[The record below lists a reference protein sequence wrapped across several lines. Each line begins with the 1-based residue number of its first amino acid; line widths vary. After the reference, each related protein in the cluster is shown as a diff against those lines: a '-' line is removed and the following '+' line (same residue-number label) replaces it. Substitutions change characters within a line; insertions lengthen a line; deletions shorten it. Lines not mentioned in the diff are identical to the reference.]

1 MKFRTWVAIAVFAA
15 LLATIPPSAGAASK
29 PRHRLAAFGS
39 CSRFVHY
46 ARRHALN
53 ELKTR
58 GVPAP
63 VGIPQ
68 PVRAPMPMSQDGN
81 QVVMPEAAPSPTSGA
96 GQDFSNTNNQEAGV
110 DEPDSVKTDGKTIFV
125 AQNGRIY
132 ALDARSNP
140 PKLLGTLDLGAT
152 YGDQLLLSG
161 DRLLV
166 MSGQPIYYDVIVA
179 PPRPVMITDPGAPA
193 AQAAIAPPLPVQGST
208 LTLVDVSEPDSMKVL
223 RTMSVNGGFLNARM
237 TGHTARVI
245 FSATPTAIPVIQTLA
260 VDDQR
265 PKIDRTTTPDW
276 RPTYKLRRGAKG
288 KISRRALVRCTSITR
303 PEIFSGLNSLT
314 VLTIDIDKG
323 LDPVD
328 SDAVMTDGQ
337 TVYASQKSLYIAT
350 QKAIL
355 EQPNSERPPPEQL
368 TEIHK
373 FDISK
378 PDETTY
384 EGTGVVTGT
393 LLNQYSMSE
402 QDGFLRTAS
411 TRQPLWWSPGNN
423 QPSESFVTVLKQDG
437 NVLKQV
443 GRVGE
448 IGKGERIYAVRF
460 IGDAGYVVTFRQ
472 VDPLYTVGLSDPE
485 HPKVLGSLD
494 LLGYS
499 AYLHPVGDGLLLG
512 VGQSANEQGRTQGTQ
527 VSLFDVSDPS
537 KPSRLSNKLVGN
549 GSSSDA
555 EFDPHAFL
563 WWDPLKLAVL
573 PVQVYDYSSDGKPGN
588 TFIGAIGFKATKTD
602 GITEAGRTSHPADQY
617 GLSQPVTRSL
627 VVGQRL
633 FTISATGVLASDLA
647 TFADRGFVKLPLPP
661 SSPPPPQPA
670 TVSSAANA
678 GPGSASRWGWCA
690 PSRPSRRC

>member
-1 MKFRTWVAIAVFAA
+1 MKLRTWIAVAAFAA
-15 LLATIPPSAGAASK
+15 VLAALPSSAGAASK
-29 PRHRLAAFGS
+29 PKHRLAAFGS

-46 ARRHALN
+46 ARRHALG

-58 GVPAP
+58 GVPPP
-63 VGIPQ
+63 VGIPTPVRSPQ
-68 PVRAPMPMSQDGN
+68 PVTQDGT
-81 QVVMPEAAPSPTSGA
+81 QVVLPEAAPGA

-110 DEPDSVKTDGKTIFV
+110 DEPDSVKTDGKTIFI
-125 AQNGRIY
+125 AENGRIY
-132 ALDARSNP
+132 AIDARSNP
-140 PKLLGTLDLGAT
+140 PKLLDTLDLGGS

-166 MSGQPIYYDVIVA
+166 MSGQPIYYGVGVVG
-179 PPRPVMITDPGAPA
+179 PVR
-193 AQAAIAPPLPVQGST
+193 AAIAPPIGGAQAST
-208 LTLVDVSEPDSMKVL
+208 VSLVDVSDPSAMKVL
-223 RTMSVNGGFLNARM
+223 RTMSVNGGYLNARM

-260 VDDQR
+260 ADAQR
-265 PKIDRTTTPDW
+265 PKINRTTTPDW
-276 RPTYKLRRGAKG
+276 RPTYRLRRGTKG
-288 KISRRALVRCTSITR
+288 KIARHALVRCTSITR

-328 SDAVMTDGQ
+328 SDAIMTDGQ
-337 TVYASQKSLYIAT
+337 TVYASQKNLYIAT
-350 QKAIL
+350 QKAML
-355 EQPNSERPPPEQL
+355 EQPNTEQPPPEQL

-402 QDGFLRTAS
+402 QDGFLRVAS
-411 TRQPLWWSPGNN
+411 TSAPLWWSPGNN
-423 QPSESFVTVLKQDG
+423 RPSESFVTVLKQDG
-437 NVLKQV
+437 NVLRQV

-460 IGDAGYVVTFRQ
+460 LGDVGYVVTFRQ

-512 VGQSANEQGRTQGTQ
+512 VGQAANEQGRTQGTQ

-537 KPSRLSNKLVGN
+537 KPTRLSNKLVGN
-549 GSSSDA
+549 GSSSDV

-573 PVQVYDYSSDGKPGN
+573 PVQVYDYSSDGKSADS
-588 TFIGAIGFKATKTD
+588 FVGAIGFKATKAD
-602 GITEAGRTSHPADQY
+602 GVTEAGRASHPVGDY
-617 GLSQPVTRSL
+617 GYVAPVSRS
-627 VVGQRL
+627 VVIGRRL
-633 FTISATGVLASDLA
+633 FTISSAGALASDLA
-647 TFADRGFVKLPLPP
+647 TFAEQGFVKLPAPP
-661 SSPPPPQPA
+661 PSPTPQPETVSSPP
-670 TVSSAANA
+670 NA
-678 GPGSASRWGWCA
+678 GSGSASR
-690 PSRPSRRC
+690 

>member
-1 MKFRTWVAIAVFAA
+1 MRTPSCTSGFTLATVKLRTWIAVAAFAA
-15 LLATIPPSAGAASK
+15 ILAALPSSAGAASK
-29 PRHRLAAFGS
+29 RGHRLAAFGS

-46 ARRHALN
+46 ARRHALG

-58 GVPAP
+58 GVPPP
-63 VGIPQ
+63 VAIPT
-68 PVRAPMPMSQDGN
+68 PVRAPQPVNDGS
-81 QVVMPEAAPSPTSGA
+81 QVVMPETVAAPGA

-110 DEPDSVKTDGKTIFV
+110 DEPDSVKTDGKTIFI
-125 AQNGRIY
+125 AQNARIY
-132 ALDARSNP
+132 AVDARSNP
-140 PKLLGTLDLGAT
+140 PKLLGTLDLDQG
-152 YGDQLLLSG
+152 YGEQLLLSG

-166 MSGQPIYYDVIVA
+166 MSGQPIYYDVILA
-179 PPRPVMITDPGAPA
+179 PPRPVEGPA
-193 AQAAIAPPLPVQGST
+193 AQAALAPQLPTQAST
-208 LTLVDVSEPDSMKVL
+208 VTLVDVSDPGSMKVL
-223 RTMSVNGGFLNARM
+223 RTLSVNGGYLSARM

-245 FSATPTAIPVIQTLA
+245 FSATPTAIPVIQTLT
-260 VDDQR
+260 VDDRR
-265 PKIDRTTTPDW
+265 PKINRTTTPDW
-276 RPTYKLRRGAKG
+276 RPTYKLRRGTKG
-288 KISRRALVRCTSITR
+288 KIARHALVRCTSITR

-328 SDAVMTDGQ
+328 SDAIMTDGQ
-337 TVYASQKSLYIAT
+337 TVYASQKNLYIAT

-355 EQPNSERPPPEQL
+355 EQPNTQQPPPDQL

-378 PDETTY
+378 PDETSY

-402 QDGFLRTAS
+402 QDGLLRVAS
-411 TRQPLWWSPGNN
+411 TSAPLWWSPGTNR
-423 QPSESFVTVLKQDG
+423 PSESFVTILKQDG
-437 NVLKQV
+437 SVLRQV

-460 IGDAGYVVTFRQ
+460 LGDVGYVVTFRQ

-512 VGQSANEQGRTQGTQ
+512 VGQAANEQGRTQGTQ
-527 VSLFDVSDPS
+527 VSLFDVSDPA
-537 KPSRLSNKLVGN
+537 KPSRLSNKLVGS
-549 GSSSDA
+549 GSSSDV

-573 PVQVYDYSSDGKPGN
+573 PVQVYDYSSDGKSADA
-588 TFIGAIGFKATKTD
+588 FVGAIGFKATRAD
-602 GITEAGRTSHPADQY
+602 GVTEAGRASHPAGDY
-617 GLSQPVTRSL
+617 GYVDPVSRS
-627 VVGQRL
+627 VVIGQKL
-633 FTISATGVLASDLA
+633 FTISNSGALASDLA
-647 TFADRGFVKLPLPP
+647 TFADRGFVKLPVPP
-661 SSPPPPQPA
+661 APSPTPQPE
-670 TVSSAANA
+670 TVSSPNA
-678 GPGSASRWGWCA
+678 GSGSASR
-690 PSRPSRRC
+690 